1 LFLVPILQ
9 LLTLEINSRSIRPH
23 LEISLV
29 PVTISVLSEER
40 HQSIRYSIFTTS
52 RNGITDHDFTV
63 AGGRGI
69 GSGKIE
75 LGLDKSIPFSGRR
88 LTHSDRHDDCQEIGS
103 ERDLLESLGE
113 PPRDQ
118 LRI

>member
-9 LLTLEINSRSIRPH
+9 LFTLEIHSRSIRPH

-52 RNGITDHDFTV
+52 RHRVTDHDFTV
-63 AGGRGI
+63 VGGRGI

-88 LTHSDRHDDCQEIGS
+88 LTHSDRHDDGQEIGS
-103 ERDLLESLGE
+103 ERDLLEGFGE